1 MYHENIFY
9 PFFTHSPLKIVKKV
23 EVVEITECFYYYIY
37 MNRAAMLFLT
47 SHFYRKYK
55 IVKNLDAYKQSQVFL
70 CPSQRQSALGTPE
83 IETHN
88 QPDAG
93 AGKQ

>member
-1 MYHENIFY
+1 
-9 PFFTHSPLKIVKKV
+9 
-23 EVVEITECFYYYIY
+23 
-37 MNRAAMLFLT
+37 MLFLT

-88 QPDAG
+88 QTDAG

>member
-1 MYHENIFY
+1 MYYIFTNTTTTTTLHTHEPSSNAISDFPLKTN
-9 PFFTHSPLKIVKKV
+9 PFFS
-23 EVVEITECFYYYIY
+23 
-37 MNRAAMLFLT
+37 
-47 SHFYRKYK
+47 FYRKYK

-88 QPDAG
+88 QTDAG

>member
-1 MYHENIFY
+1 
-9 PFFTHSPLKIVKKV
+9 
-23 EVVEITECFYYYIY
+23 
-37 MNRAAMLFLT
+37 MLFLS
-47 SHFYRKYK
+47 SHLDPIPFSLYRKYK

-88 QPDAG
+88 QTDAG
-93 AGKQ
+93 AGKHRKLCVYSREEILPST

>member
-1 MYHENIFY
+1 
-9 PFFTHSPLKIVKKV
+9 
-23 EVVEITECFYYYIY
+23 
-37 MNRAAMLFLT
+37 MLFLS
-47 SHFYRKYK
+47 SHLDPIPFSLYRKYK

-88 QPDAG
+88 QPDTG
-93 AGKQ
+93 ASKQ